1 MCLNM
6 ERDVSSKIKKPFV
19 VSILYRPPD
28 KIVFANCIDQIFSL
42 LNKLKTQERF
52 LLGDFNI
59 KLSFKVEEIFSN
71 KIALNDL

>member
-1 MCLNM
+1 MD
-6 ERDVSSKIKKPFV
+6 RDTSSKIKKPFAV
-19 VSILYRPPD
+19 GILYRPPD

-42 LNKLKTQERF
+42 LNKVKTQECF

-71 KIALNDL
+71 KIALNNL

>member
-1 MCLNM
+1 MD
-6 ERDVSSKIKKPFV
+6 RDTSSKIKKPFAV
-19 VSILYRPPD
+19 GILYRPPD